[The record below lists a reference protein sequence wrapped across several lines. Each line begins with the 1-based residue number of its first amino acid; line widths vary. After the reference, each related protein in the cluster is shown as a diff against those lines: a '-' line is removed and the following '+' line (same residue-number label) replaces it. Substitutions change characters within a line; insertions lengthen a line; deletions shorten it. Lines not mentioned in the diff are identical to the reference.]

1 MANKVEKEIRS
12 LDLEV
17 RLAEDSRHIDGYSA
31 VFNSR
36 SHNLGGFVEVIAP
49 SAFDGVL
56 ERSDVKLLLNHNEER
71 GILGRSKKGTGS
83 LKLEVDDKGLRFET
97 EAPKTTLGDE
107 ALEYLRRGDATQ
119 CSFAF
124 TVADGGDRWEKEADG
139 TYLRTIEH
147 IERLFD
153 CSILTCTPA
162 YEATSVSCRSFEE
175 FKEKEEAARLEEERL
190 QKEKEEQEQREA
202 EEEKKK
208 QLEEYYKGIKETYKD
223 YLKKED

>member
-1 MANKVEKEIRS
+1 MGKTEKEVRS

-17 RLAEDSRHIDGYSA
+17 RLDNESRHIDGYSI

-36 SHNLGGFVEVIAP
+36 SHNLGGFVEQILP
-49 SAFDGVL
+49 SALDGVL

-71 GILGRSKKGTGS
+71 GILGRSKRGSGS
-83 LKLEVDDKGLRFET
+83 LKLVVDDKGLRFET
-97 EAPKTTLGDE
+97 DAPKTALGDE

-124 TVADGGDRWEKEADG
+124 TVAEGGDRWEKEADG
-139 TYLRTIEH
+139 TYLRTISAFD
-147 IERLFD
+147 RLYD

-162 YEATSVSCRSFEE
+162 YEATSVSCRSFDE
-175 FKEKEEAARLEEERL
+175 FKEKEEAERLEEERL
-190 QKEKEEQEQREA
+190 QKEKEEQEARDA

-208 QLEEYYKGIKETYKD
+208 QLEEYYKGIKEAYKD